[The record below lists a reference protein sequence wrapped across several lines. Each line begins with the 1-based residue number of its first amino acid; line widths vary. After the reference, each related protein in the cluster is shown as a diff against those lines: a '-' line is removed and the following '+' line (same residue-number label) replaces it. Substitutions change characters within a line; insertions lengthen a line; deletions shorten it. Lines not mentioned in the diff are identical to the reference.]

1 MKLRSALIAVTLL
14 AGMSLPARALTPPM
28 SLSQE
33 AVYLLRDYLKI
44 DTTNPPGHEM
54 ATAKFLKAILDREGI
69 ENQIFD
75 LGDGRANLMAV
86 LHGDGSKRPL
96 VLLHHMDVVPADPQY
111 WSAPPFSGEL
121 RNGVIYGRGAIDIK
135 GKGIVDLMTLVRF
148 KRDKTPL
155 KRDVVF
161 LAVADE
167 EVSSIGSRWMIE
179 HQAEF
184 LKKAEYLLDEGETIH
199 ESLAGV
205 PLYTMVGIG
214 EKSPLWLSLNFKGQ
228 PGHASIPMADSAVN
242 RALRAAQRIL
252 DFSEKIPFNIVPGL
266 EESLRRQYGEDVT
279 RLPGYSRDMSTSLRN
294 PQFLQALAAKPV
306 INALMRNTITITG
319 MSGSDKINIIP
330 NEASLK
336 LDCRLIPGVSKETF
350 LAELRQVIADPSVEI
365 KVEEY
370 YAAQYSPSDTSFFSA
385 LRNVLAKRQLKI
397 PVIPTIFTSSTDSS
411 LYRALGIHVYGFE
424 STPLD
429 EEISLTAHGND
440 ERIKVSSVATG
451 LEVLP
456 DLILELNK

>member
-135 GKGIVDLMTLVRF
+135 GKGIVDLMTLVRL

-155 KRDVVF
+155 KRDIVF

-179 HQAEF
+179 HQADF
-184 LKKAEYLLDEGETIH
+184 LK
-199 ESLAGV
+199 
-205 PLYTMVGIG
+205 
-214 EKSPLWLSLNFKGQ
+214 
-228 PGHASIPMADSAVN
+228 
-242 RALRAAQRIL
+242 
-252 DFSEKIPFNIVPGL
+252 
-266 EESLRRQYGEDVT
+266 
-279 RLPGYSRDMSTSLRN
+279 
-294 PQFLQALAAKPV
+294 
-306 INALMRNTITITG
+306 
-319 MSGSDKINIIP
+319 
-330 NEASLK
+330 
-336 LDCRLIPGVSKETF
+336 
-350 LAELRQVIADPSVEI
+350 
-365 KVEEY
+365 
-370 YAAQYSPSDTSFFSA
+370 
-385 LRNVLAKRQLKI
+385 
-397 PVIPTIFTSSTDSS
+397 
-411 LYRALGIHVYGFE
+411 
-424 STPLD
+424 
-429 EEISLTAHGND
+429 
-440 ERIKVSSVATG
+440 
-451 LEVLP
+451 
-456 DLILELNK
+456 